1 MAFVFR
7 VAILFRSQ
15 YPPSTDIGLHSNVLN
30 LILDSG
36 QVPTWNPY
44 HMGGEPLTNTPG
56 FYLFASFLVLFTG
69 MPQLTA
75 QALIAALFSAFT
87 VFPAYL
93 IARKI
98 WKNNSVGLLGAF
110 FVAVSTFSIEM
121 LGWGGYPNII
131 SLTLI
136 GIVVFVFLKNSNQPH
151 FFKLII
157 MALLL
162 GALALTHLL
171 SFFVLLSVWLG
182 YIILL
187 HIAKAF
193 RQVEVKSLRTI
204 GFFLASIA
212 LAALF
217 VSPWILRVWNFY
229 TDMSAQGV
237 FVGGMEENKSLILAY
252 RRVDVNVL
260 VFSLALVLLIF
271 MFRSSREN
279 SLTKKA

>member
-1 MAFVFR
+1 VAFVLR
-7 VAILFRSQ
+7 VAILFRSE

-56 FYLFASFLVLFTG
+56 FYLFASFLVLLTG

-121 LGWGGYPNII
+121 LGWGGYPNIV

-187 HIAKAF
+187 HKRLLSCLPGVGSIIRF
-193 RQVEVKSLRTI
+193 SVDTSSLELLHRYVRTR
-204 GFFLASIA
+204 S
-212 LAALF
+212 
-217 VSPWILRVWNFY
+217 VC
-229 TDMSAQGV
+229 
-237 FVGGMEENKSLILAY
+237 
-252 RRVDVNVL
+252 RRHGREQKLD
-260 VFSLALVLLIF
+260 FSLQ
-271 MFRSSREN
+271 
-279 SLTKKA
+279 TC